1 MNFPATESA
10 RPSITVIAVGAV
22 KHTLPEIARAFSEQF
37 DCKVELSFNTAGV
50 TRSKVEADDGADT
63 LVTVAEDL
71 PAMRQKALIG
81 ADRPVE
87 LGVMRMGMA
96 IRTGDKAPDIA
107 TPAAFKR
114 ALEQARSISYAN
126 PASGASSGV
135 HFDALLGRLNVDDS
149 VRKKSVLTRGGLA
162 AIQAV
167 VERKSDLGFTVVSE
181 IRGTKGVRNSISTP
195 TIRAA
200 CRLSKRW
207 KPAVGSSSAI
217 SIRRAKPSTSPM
229 SRANP
234 SAAISYARPSLES
247 SCLS

>member
-1 MNFPATESA
+1 MKFPATESA

-37 DCKVELSFNTAGV
+37 DCNVELSFNTAGV
-50 TRSKVEADDGADT
+50 TRSKVESGDGADI
-63 LVTVAEDL
+63 LITVAEDL

-107 TPAAFKR
+107 TPAAFKQ

-126 PASGASSGV
+126 PASGASTGV
-135 HFDALLGRLNVDDS
+135 HFDALLRRLNVDDS
-149 VRKKSVLTRGGLA
+149 VRKKSVLTQGGLA

-167 VERKSDLGFTVVSE
+167 VERKSDLGFTLVSE
-181 IRGTKGVRNSISTP
+181 IRGTKGVILAAPLPEELQLVSVYSGAVLAGKNSRKVAEFMTFLAGEFAKS
-195 TIRAA
+195 RF
-200 CRLSKRW
+200 
-207 KPAVGSSSAI
+207 AVSGFQ
-217 SIRRAKPSTSPM
+217 P
-229 SRANP
+229 N
-234 SAAISYARPSLES
+234 
-247 SCLS
+247 

>member
-37 DCKVELSFNTAGV
+37 DCNVEFSFNTAGV
-50 TRSKVEADDGADT
+50 TRSKVEAGDAADI

-107 TPAAFKR
+107 TPAAFKQ

-126 PASGASSGV
+126 PASGASTGV
-135 HFDALLGRLNVDDS
+135 HFDALLRRLNVDDS
-149 VRKKSVLTRGGLA
+149 LRKKSVLTQGGLA

-167 VERKSDLGFTVVSE
+167 VERKSDLGFTLVSE
-181 IRGTKGVRNSISTP
+181 IRGTKGVILAAPLPEELQLVSVYSGAVLAGKNSRKVAEFMTFLAGEFAKS
-195 TIRAA
+195 RFAA
-200 CRLSKRW
+200 SGFQ
-207 KPAVGSSSAI
+207 P
-217 SIRRAKPSTSPM
+217 
-229 SRANP
+229 N
-234 SAAISYARPSLES
+234 
-247 SCLS
+247 